1 MVKQVNKAERPFKVF
16 VEPEDFKAYSDAG
29 HVSIVQLP
37 ENSRGVAYARQLIV
51 KHAIGHDDSWFWMLD
66 DDIYSFAVK
75 VEQGDI
81 IKDDASLLKRVEY
94 SEFEIH
100 DWKNPA
106 FPDNLAAV
114 KLSHQNLME
123 RQLANAQ
130 KALPLNTCVNIC
142 CMFNAKLITA
152 IDYCLELSVL
162 EDVEYC
168 LQLLSKGRQTL
179 RFLNYA
185 LQVPASK
192 SNPGGCSE
200 A

>member
-1 MVKQVNKAERPFKVF
+1 
-16 VEPEDFKAYSDAG
+16 
-29 HVSIVQLP
+29 L
-37 ENSRGVAYARQLIV
+37 
-51 KHAIGHDDSWFWMLD
+51 IGHFCFIPLFTHKILSVRIERESALAEVF
-66 DDIYSFAVK
+66 SQTV
-75 VEQGDI
+75 
-81 IKDDASLLKRVEY
+81 
-94 SEFEIH
+94 
-100 DWKNPA
+100 

-114 KLSHQNLME
+114 KFSHHNLME
-123 RQLANAQ
+123 QSV
-130 KALPLNTCVNIC
+130 LNTCVNIC

-185 LQVPASK
+185 FQVPASK

-200 A
+200 AWKEESRTKSNELMIERWGDWLQPWNDHSKNVEVKWTSIQNRL